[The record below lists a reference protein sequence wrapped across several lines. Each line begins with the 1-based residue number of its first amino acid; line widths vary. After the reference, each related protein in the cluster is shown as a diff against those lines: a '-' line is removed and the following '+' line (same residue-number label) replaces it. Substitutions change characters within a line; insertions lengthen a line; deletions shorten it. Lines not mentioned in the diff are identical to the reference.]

1 MLIAKLSQHH
11 LIAHLLNMKV
21 LMVIPSFHPI
31 IGGAEQQL
39 RSLSTHLVKQ
49 GIDLTIVTRH
59 IKNTSRFEEHKGVK
73 IIRLSNFLPNYGFL
87 GSLFWFILRNKNLYH
102 VIHVHTLNSP
112 AILCSFL
119 GKALKIPVLIKV
131 TRSGQGSQLENLVDS
146 KLRMTLFKRIG
157 LQSFFVAITSDVRN
171 ALISLGISKARIH
184 DIPNGVNA
192 ISKQLMHSE
201 KYTGKEVRIIY
212 VGRLIKRKRV
222 DLLIQTILN
231 IKEQVSDYTIYLDII
246 GDGPEKKYLQI
257 ISKSSSK
264 ILFKFH
270 GALDQKDVN
279 EKLMQSDIFVLPS
292 ESEGMSNALLEAMAN
307 GLAVIASSIPG
318 NQALIKTGYNGRL
331 FTTNLELEESLIDL
345 INNID
350 LRNKYSKNAYHLI
363 QNKYS
368 FEMISKLY
376 LNLYKELI

>member
-1 MLIAKLSQHH
+1 
-11 LIAHLLNMKV
+11 
-21 LMVIPSFHPI
+21 
-31 IGGAEQQL
+31 
-39 RSLSTHLVKQ
+39 
-49 GIDLTIVTRH
+49 
-59 IKNTSRFEEHKGVK
+59 
-73 IIRLSNFLPNYGFL
+73 
-87 GSLFWFILRNKNLYH
+87 
-102 VIHVHTLNSP
+102 
-112 AILCSFL
+112 
-119 GKALKIPVLIKV
+119 
-131 TRSGQGSQLENLVDS
+131 
-146 KLRMTLFKRIG
+146 MTLFKRIG
-157 LQSFFVAITSDVRN
+157 LQSFFVAITSDVRK

-201 KYTGKEVRIIY
+201 KYKSKEVRLIY

-222 DLLIQTILN
+222 DLLIQSILN